1 MSRTIAF
8 VLGLAVLL
16 AGGVVH
22 GLYAERWQTSTAREE
37 AVAKLPCVPMT
48 VGEWVGEVQ
57 TTDDKE
63 YAQAGAQGYWARMYR
78 KDAKEFLVILMV
90 GRSGRMAVHTPE
102 VCYSGAGFDIAG
114 SPALYAA
121 RTSGGAELGAFWSA
135 NFLKPSIVNAELQLS
150 WSWSDGSLWKAPTNP
165 RTTFA
170 GQPALYKL
178 YISQYV
184 SGLGSDAGTKN
195 RDEFLRVFL
204 PALNEALG
212 VDKR

>member
-1 MSRTIAF
+1 MSRSIAF

-22 GLYAERWQTSTAREE
+22 GLYAERWQNSTARED
-37 AVAKLPCVPMT
+37 AIAKLPGVPMT
-48 VGEWVGEVQ
+48 VGAWVAEDQ
-57 TTDDKE
+57 PTDAQE

-90 GRSGRMAVHTPE
+90 GRAGRMAVHTPE
-102 VCYSGAGFDIAG
+102 VCYSGAGFEIAG
-114 SPALYAA
+114 SPALYTA
-121 RTSGGAELGAFWSA
+121 RAPGGAELGSFWSA
-135 NFLKPSIVNAELQLS
+135 NFLKPAVVTTELQLS
-150 WSWSDGSLWKAPTNP
+150 WTWSDGSLWKAPKSP

-170 GQPALYKL
+170 GHPALYKL
-178 YISQYV
+178 YLSQDV
-184 SGLGSDAGTKN
+184 SGLGGDAGAKN

-212 VDKR
+212 VDNR